1 MTVDSVGMLCNLLL
15 ILAIIIDPLKILHRG
30 AWITI
35 LNLSIAD
42 FIACIGNFLI
52 SLLSQIKDSE
62 TLKRAATPI
71 SFFWMFASSASF
83 MLLTLLTAQMYI
95 IIKYPIRSKLALTG
109 KNIVLACMTIW
120 VLAVGLGL
128 TDITHIWFDSPYYFY
143 ISNIAVLELAVAIQ
157 VLLKILIVVE
167 MYSNRESI
175 RNAKNRKQN
184 DVAKT
189 VMMLN
194 VILIVTAFP
203 YFLAKQIE
211 YIETLKCSNS
221 ESLLINFPYYY
232 QPICLLNFVVNP
244 VLYSLRMQ
252 DYRHSL
258 IALLKL
264 ICKKRHRRNKSDT
277 ERIMMTNKTSS
288 KYTNPRGTSARRI

>member
-1 MTVDSVGMLCNLLL
+1 MLCNLLL
-15 ILAIIIDPLKILHRG
+15 ILVIIIDPLKILHRG

-42 FIACIGNFLI
+42 FSACIVNFVL
-52 SLLSQIKDSE
+52 SLLSQINDQE
-62 TLKRAATPI
+62 TLQRAATPI
-71 SFFWMFASSASF
+71 TFFWMFASSASF

-128 TDITHIWFDSPYYFY
+128 TDIIYIWSNSYLYSY
-143 ISNIAVLELAVAIQ
+143 IGNIAVLELAVAVQ
-157 VLLKILIVVE
+157 VVLKILIVVE
-167 MYSNRESI
+167 ILSNRESI

-211 YIETLKCSNS
+211 YIERLKCSNS
-221 ESLLINFPYYY
+221 ESLLSNFPYYY
-232 QPICLLNFVVNP
+232 EPICLLNFVVNP
-244 VLYSLRMQ
+244 VLYSLRMP
-252 DYRHSL
+252 DYRRSL

-264 ICKKRHRRNKSDT
+264 NRKRRHHRSNSDS
-277 ERIMMTNKTSS
+277 ERIMMTIRSTLE
-288 KYTNPRGTSARRI
+288 

>member
-1 MTVDSVGMLCNLLL
+1 MTVDSIGMLCNLLL
-15 ILAIIIDPLKILHRG
+15 ILVIIIDPLKILHRG
-30 AWITI
+30 AWMTI

-42 FIACIGNFLI
+42 FTACIVNFVL
-52 SLLSQIKDSE
+52 SLLSQINDLE
-62 TLKRAATPI
+62 TLQRAATPI

-95 IIKYPIRSKLALTG
+95 IIKYPIRSKLALTR

-128 TDITHIWFDSPYYFY
+128 TDITHIWSDSPYYFY

-167 MYSNRESI
+167 IFTNRESI

-203 YFLAKQIE
+203 YFWQNRLSTLRHLSAVTPNHCLAIFL
-211 YIETLKCSNS
+211 TTT
-221 ESLLINFPYYY
+221 SLSVSWILW
-232 QPICLLNFVVNP
+232 
-244 VLYSLRMQ
+244 
-252 DYRHSL
+252 
-258 IALLKL
+258 
-264 ICKKRHRRNKSDT
+264 
-277 ERIMMTNKTSS
+277 
-288 KYTNPRGTSARRI
+288 

>member
-1 MTVDSVGMLCNLLL
+1 MTVDSIGMLCNLLL
-15 ILAIIIDPLKILHRG
+15 ILVIIIDPLKILHRG
-30 AWITI
+30 AWMTI

-42 FIACIGNFLI
+42 FTACIVNFVL
-52 SLLSQIKDSE
+52 SLLSQINDLE
-62 TLKRAATPI
+62 TLQRAATPI

-95 IIKYPIRSKLALTG
+95 IIKYPIRSKLALTR

-128 TDITHIWFDSPYYFY
+128 TDITHIWSDSPYYFY

-167 MYSNRESI
+167 IFTNREST

-244 VLYSLRMQ
+244 VLYSLRIP
-252 DYRHSL
+252 DYRRSL

-264 ICKKRHRRNKSDT
+264 DCKRRHHRSNSDS
-277 ERIMMTNKTSS
+277 ERIMMTIRSTLE
-288 KYTNPRGTSARRI
+288 

>member
-1 MTVDSVGMLCNLLL
+1 MLCNLLL
-15 ILAIIIDPLKILHRG
+15 ILVIIIDPLKILHRG

-42 FIACIGNFLI
+42 FSACIVNFAL
-52 SLLSQIKDSE
+52 SLLNLINDQE
-62 TLKRAATPI
+62 TLQRAATPI
-71 SFFWMFASSASF
+71 TFFWMFASSASF

-95 IIKYPIRSKLALTG
+95 IIKYPIRSKLALTR

-128 TDITHIWFDSPYYFY
+128 TDIIYIWSNSYLYSY
-143 ISNIAVLELAVAIQ
+143 IGNIAVLELAVAVQ
-157 VLLKILIVVE
+157 VVLKILIVVE
-167 MYSNRESI
+167 ILSNRESI

-211 YIETLKCSNS
+211 YIERLKCSNS
-221 ESLLINFPYYY
+221 ESLLSNFPYYY
-232 QPICLLNFVVNP
+232 EPICLLNFVVNP
-244 VLYSLRMQ
+244 VLYSLRMP
-252 DYRHSL
+252 DYRRSL

-264 ICKKRHRRNKSDT
+264 NRKRRHHRSNSDS
-277 ERIMMTNKTSS
+277 ERIMMTIRSTLE
-288 KYTNPRGTSARRI
+288 